1 MTRCMATPSCS
12 DIQPVHLTR
21 HARSATSLRVQKQGI
36 KMKHDMIKNT
46 GAWLVMALALGFCAP
61 SQAASVDADGKPKA
75 TKTRKK
81 SGASGQIKF
90 LPGSAETTKER
101 SSRLM
106 RECKGRVNAGACAGY
121 TY

>member
-1 MTRCMATPSCS
+1 MTRFMATPSCS
-12 DIQPVHLTR
+12 DSQPTR
-21 HARSATSLRVQKQGI
+21 HARSAASLRMQIPGI
-36 KMKHDMIKNT
+36 KMKHDVLKRT
-46 GAWLVMALALGFCAP
+46 GAWLLMAVALGFGAHA
-61 SQAASVDADGKPKA
+61 QAASVDANGKPKA

-81 SGASGQIKF
+81 TGASGQVKF